1 MSAMPTDRLPEG
13 EEKRDAVRR
22 MFDTIAPRYDLVN
35 RVMTLRLDV
44 GLRRRTLRS
53 AALAPDSL
61 VLDLAAGTGDFCV
74 ELDKLGHR
82 AVGVDLSLGMLSN
95 ARTTAPLVQGDL
107 LALPMRDASVDG
119 AVCGYALR
127 NLIELPGFF
136 AELARVLRAGGRI
149 GLLDVSRPDS
159 RFLQRGYD
167 FYFNR
172 VMPKIGAVLSDAS
185 AYEYLPRSV
194 SYLPDRSEMVALL
207 ERAGFVDVE
216 HRQLHG
222 GLSQLLTA
230 TRR

>member
-1 MSAMPTDRLPEG
+1 MGAMPTDRLPQG
-13 EEKRDAVRR
+13 EEKRAAVRQ

-44 GLRRRTLRS
+44 GLRKRTVDLAEFPPS
-53 AALAPDSL
+53 AL

-74 ELDKLGHR
+74 ELARRGHR
-82 AVGVDLSLGMLSN
+82 PVAVDLSLGMLKA

-107 LALPMRDASVDG
+107 LDLPMPASSVDG

-127 NLIELPGFF
+127 NLIELPAFF
-136 AELARVLRAGGRI
+136 DELVRVLRPGARI

-159 RFLQRGYD
+159 RLLQRGYD
-167 FYFNR
+167 VYFNK
-172 VMPKIGAVLSDAS
+172 VMPRIGALLSDAS
-185 AYEYLPRSV
+185 AYDYLPRSV
-194 SYLPDRSEMVALL
+194 SYLPERHDMMAML

-216 HRQLHG
+216 HRQLQG

-230 TRR
+230 TRS